1 MYEYLSFSFL
11 IVTLQIALTLQLLCL
26 LLPLIWKEMRCLSPL
41 SFIFTARAHLETRPW
56 SPWPLKKKKKKKNLV
71 SSMAE
76 DKQDEPKGQNTGGW
90 ASFLYSPQQTPQKIC
105 FDGATF
111 CRKPPGLIATTHCLK
126 TLYLWRFQP
135 TASPA
140 VTQPLAS
147 IREKRTP
154 TQRKNNTRL
163 APKIRRGNIVFCVL
177 F

>member
-1 MYEYLSFSFL
+1 
-11 IVTLQIALTLQLLCL
+11 
-26 LLPLIWKEMRCLSPL
+26 
-41 SFIFTARAHLETRPW
+41 
-56 SPWPLKKKKKKKNLV
+56 
-71 SSMAE
+71 MAE

-147 IREKRTP
+147 ISERRTP
-154 TQRKNNTRL
+154 TQRKNDTRL
-163 APKIRRGNIVFCVL
+163 APKIRKLGSKSGKSTNRCRIFRSVTFTDLLYLASPAFCRNVNLDISCWATFPLKCLLRKKETEVFSKKKHCNTTKIHCGPRAKTIQT
-177 F
+177 